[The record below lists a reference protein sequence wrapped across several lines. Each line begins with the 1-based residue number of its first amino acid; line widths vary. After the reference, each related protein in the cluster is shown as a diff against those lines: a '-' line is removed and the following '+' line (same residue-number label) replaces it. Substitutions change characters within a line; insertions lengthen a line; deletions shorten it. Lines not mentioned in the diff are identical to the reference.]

1 MVAPVVGME
10 YHAPMVVERTISRAR
25 WPGLLTLIIGLL
37 LAGLGLFLG
46 EPQSYFMQ
54 AINICTQCIG
64 IG

>member
-1 MVAPVVGME
+1 MVAPVGSMG
-10 YHAPMVVERTISRAR
+10 YHDAMMPERTSSRPR

-37 LAGLGLFLG
+37 LAGLGLLLG